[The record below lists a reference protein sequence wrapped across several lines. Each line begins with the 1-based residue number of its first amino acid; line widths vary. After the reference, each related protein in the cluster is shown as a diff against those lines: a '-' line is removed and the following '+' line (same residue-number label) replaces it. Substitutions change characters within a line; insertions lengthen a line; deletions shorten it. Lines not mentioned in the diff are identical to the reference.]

1 MTTELT
7 IGKVAKQAGV
17 NIQTVRYY
25 ERQRL
30 LMPDGHRESGYRLY
44 TGEAVKKLRFIK
56 NAQELGFTL
65 KEIKGLLRLRVSHR
79 NRCDNVKK
87 KAEAKLQ
94 NVQQKI
100 KSLKA
105 LENVLLKLIRACRNR
120 STTGH
125 CPIIKSL
132 DVNQGRKKI

>member
-1 MTTELT
+1 MGTELT
-7 IGKVAKQAGV
+7 IGKVARQAGV

-65 KEIKGLLRLRVSHR
+65 KEIEGLLRLRVSQR
-79 NRCDNVKK
+79 ARCGDVKRR
-87 KAEAKLQ
+87 AEAKLQ
-94 NVQQKI
+94 NVRRKI
-100 KSLKA
+100 GGLRA

-120 STTGH
+120 STTDN
-125 CPIIKSL
+125 CPILKSL
-132 DVNQGRKKI
+132 EAKTGRKKI